1 MISVPDRFGGK
12 AGTLATIPVTS
23 GEVLVFQVPRTTDMM
38 SEAYRDSAKKALNQV
53 LPPGVEAIMI
63 GADVDI
69 YTICSEDATVLR
81 LKGIL

>member
-1 MISVPDRFGGK
+1 
-12 AGTLATIPVTS
+12 
-23 GEVLVFQVPRTTDMM
+23 M
-38 SEAYRDSAKKALNQV
+38 SEAYRNSAKDALSKV
-53 LPPGVEAIMI
+53 LPPGVEALII

>member
-1 MISVPDRFGGK
+1 MMEVSDNYGGK
-12 AGTLATIPVTS
+12 AGDLATIPVAK
-23 GEVLVFQVPRTTDMM
+23 GEVLVFQVPRTTEMM
-38 SEAYRDSAKKALNQV
+38 SQVYRDSAKSALEKV
-53 LPPGVEAIMI
+53 LPPGVEALII